1 MELMPAQQ
9 EESVLGINMQKQEA
23 KKRIEKLRELIDYYR
38 YAYHV
43 LDKEEI
49 SSSALDSL
57 KKELFDLERDFPEFV
72 TSDSPTQRIGGKPLD
87 EFEKYEH
94 RKVMIS
100 FDDAFSRE
108 DMENWEK
115 RNFKLLTEKEKGSVD
130 YYCEPKLDGLA
141 IELVY
146 IDGILEV
153 GATRGD
159 GRIGENVTQN
169 IKTIES
175 IPLRINKEFLNKL
188 RNKGFNIPKEIIVR
202 GEVVISKKDFEKVNK
217 QRKKDNL
224 SLYANPRNLA
234 AGSIR
239 QLDSKITAKRHLNA
253 DIYDIVSD
261 FGQKTHEEEHFI
273 LEALGFKTNNKY
285 NKLCKNLDGIFD
297 FYHSWIKKRETLPY
311 EIDGIVISINNNQIF
326 DKLGIVGKSPRGA
339 IALKFPLIE
348 ATTIVEDIKVQ
359 VGRTGAI
366 TPVAILKPVEVNGAI
381 ITRATLHNEKEIKR
395 LGLKIGDT
403 VIVGRAGD
411 VIPEVV
417 RVFPELRNSKE
428 KEFKMPE
435 YCPSCNTKLIKP
447 GKDVIWRCPNPKC
460 FARKSK
466 YFNHFVSRSAFNMEG
481 LGPKIIER
489 LLDEGLVSDPAD
501 LFDLKKGD
509 LSPLERFGEKSA
521 DNIIN
526 SIQKRKT
533 ITYSRFIY
541 SLGIR
546 NIGIKT
552 ANDLSKQFKSIE
564 ELRKASLEDLEKIPE
579 IGPVVSKSIIEWFKD
594 KDNIEFIEKL
604 KSKGVVYEKGKEQ
617 KGKLKGLAFVITGTL
632 DSFSREVAKEKIEE
646 LGGEVLNSVSKNL
659 DYLIVG
665 ENPGSKYD
673 KAKELGVKILKE
685 KEFLKMI

>member
-1 MELMPAQQ
+1 
-9 EESVLGINMQKQEA
+9 MQKQEV
-23 KKRIEKLRELIDYYR
+23 KKRIEKLRELIDHYR
-38 YAYHV
+38 YSYHV

-49 SSSALDSL
+49 SPAALDSL
-57 KKELFDLERDFPEFV
+57 KKELFDLEAEYPEFI

-87 EFEKYEH
+87 EFEKYE
-94 RKVMIS
+94 RKKTMMS
-100 FDDAFSRE
+100 FDDAFSRQ

-115 RNFKLLTEKEKGSVD
+115 RNCKLLTEKEKELID

-146 IDGILEV
+146 INGLLEV

-159 GRIGENVTQN
+159 GRVGENVTQN

-175 IPLRINKEFLNKL
+175 IPLKIKEESFEKL
-188 RNKGFNIPKEIIVR
+188 KKQGFNITKEIIVR
-202 GEVVISKKDFEKVNK
+202 GEAVISKKDFEKVNK
-217 QRKKDNL
+217 ERKKNNL

-239 QLDSKITAKRHLNA
+239 QLDSKITAERHLTG
-253 DIYDIVSD
+253 DIYDIISD
-261 FGQKTHEEEHFI
+261 LGQKTHKQEHEI
-273 LEALGFKTNNKY
+273 LEILGFKTNNKH
-285 NKLCKNLDGIFD
+285 NKLCKNLDEVFD
-297 FYHSWIKKRETLPY
+297 FYNAWIKKRESLPY
-311 EIDGIVISINNNQIF
+311 EIDGIVVSINNNQIF
-326 DKLGIVGKSPRGA
+326 DKLGTVGKSPRGA

-348 ATTIVEDIKVQ
+348 AITIVEDIKVQ

-366 TPVAILKPVEVNGAI
+366 TPVAILKPVEVNGAT
-381 ITRATLHNEKEIKR
+381 ITRATLHNEKEIQR

-417 RVFPELRNSKE
+417 RVFPELRTGKE
-428 KEFKMPE
+428 RYFEMPK
-435 YCPSCNTKLIKP
+435 YCPSCDTKLIKP

-460 FARKSK
+460 FARKLK

-509 LSPLERFGEKSA
+509 LFDLERFGEKSA
-521 DNIIN
+521 ENIIE

-533 ITYSRFIY
+533 ITYSRYIY

-546 NIGIKT
+546 NVGIKT
-552 ANDLSKQFKSIE
+552 ANDLSKQFKSIKE
-564 ELRKASLEDLEKIPE
+564 FQKASIEDLEKILE
-579 IGPVVSKSIIEWFKD
+579 IGPIVAKSIFEWFKD

-604 KSKGVVYEKGKEQ
+604 ESKGVVYEKTKQ
-617 KGKLKGLAFVITGTL
+617 AKGKLKGLSFVITGTL
-632 DSFSREVAKEKIEE
+632 NSFSREVAKEKIEE
-646 LGGEVLNSVSKNL
+646 LGGEIFGSISKNL

-665 ENPGSKYD
+665 ENPGLKYD
-673 KAKELGVKILKE
+673 KAKKLGIKIIKE
-685 KEFLKMI
+685 KDFLKML